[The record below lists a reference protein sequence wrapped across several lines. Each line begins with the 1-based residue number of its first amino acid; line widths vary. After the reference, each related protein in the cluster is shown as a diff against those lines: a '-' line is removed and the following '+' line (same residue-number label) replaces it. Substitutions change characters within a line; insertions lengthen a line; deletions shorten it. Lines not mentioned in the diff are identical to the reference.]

1 MPAPFS
7 RVVKPPPAQPATNVA
22 IKPKPMTISVI
33 FLPTCDLEF
42 MAFGLLA
49 PLDDRPLG
57 LFTSEKKI

>member
-1 MPAPFS
+1 
-7 RVVKPPPAQPATNVA
+7 
-22 IKPKPMTISVI
+22 MTISVI

-57 LFTSEKKI
+57 LFTSEKENRATALGSLRENHGTSSRFMIDGARA